1 MSKIYLAA
9 WMESVTTII
18 FEILS
23 INEAWLIPHL
33 IANNSA
39 SVLVTNAEWWHV
51 LDKGLFGMCVY
62 KMAVAMLFLML
73 ASVTVMAIDV
83 IDDDLI
89 TIESSWWR
97 QFLSFFPLLLRL
109 KENWLEKVSMILKPG
124 ENSGWRGDDEET
136 APYDLLF
143 ASMRWPLI
151 FVFCCSIKHLREDGW
166 WCLSEPNG
174 ESMRDQIMWLEGRD
188 IARSWDL
195 PPSFVM
201 CNLMGIRPVSAS
213 MSSVREVLKVPKI
226 QMATLLCI
234 LLKTLKGYNKG
245 AWL

>member
-23 INEAWLIPHL
+23 IDEAWLIPHL

-39 SVLVTNAEWWHV
+39 SVLVTNAEWWRV
-51 LDKGLFGMCVY
+51 LDKGLFGMCVC

-73 ASVTVMAIDV
+73 ASVTVIAVDV
-83 IDDDLI
+83 VDDDLI

-97 QFLSFFPLLLRL
+97 RFLSFFPLLLRL
-109 KENWLEKVSMILKPG
+109 KENRLEKVSMILKPG

-136 APYDLLF
+136 IPYDLLF
-143 ASMRWPLI
+143 ALMRWSLI
-151 FVFCCSIKHLREDGW
+151 FVFCHSVKYLREDEW
-166 WCLSEPNG
+166 WCLSEPNRK
-174 ESMRDQIMWLEGRD
+174 SIRDQIMWLRERD
-188 IARSWDL
+188 IAWSWDL
-195 PPSFVM
+195 PSSFVM
-201 CNLMGIRPVSAS
+201 CNLMGIRPMSAS
-213 MSSVREVLKVPKI
+213 MPSVREVLKVSKI
-226 QMATLLCI
+226 QMAVLLCI
-234 LLKTLKGYNKG
+234 LLRALKGYDKG

>member
-23 INEAWLIPHL
+23 IDEAWLIPHL

-39 SVLVTNAEWWHV
+39 SVLVTNAEWWRV
-51 LDKGLFGMCVY
+51 LDKGLFGMCVC

-73 ASVTVMAIDV
+73 ASVTVIAV
-83 IDDDLI
+83 EVVDDDLI

-97 QFLSFFPLLLRL
+97 RFLSFFPLLLRL
-109 KENWLEKVSMILKPG
+109 KENRLEKVSMILEPG

-136 APYDLLF
+136 TPYDLLF

-151 FVFCCSIKHLREDGW
+151 FVFCCSVKHLREDG
-166 WCLSEPNG
+166 
-174 ESMRDQIMWLEGRD
+174 
-188 IARSWDL
+188 
-195 PPSFVM
+195 
-201 CNLMGIRPVSAS
+201 
-213 MSSVREVLKVPKI
+213 
-226 QMATLLCI
+226 
-234 LLKTLKGYNKG
+234 
-245 AWL
+245 